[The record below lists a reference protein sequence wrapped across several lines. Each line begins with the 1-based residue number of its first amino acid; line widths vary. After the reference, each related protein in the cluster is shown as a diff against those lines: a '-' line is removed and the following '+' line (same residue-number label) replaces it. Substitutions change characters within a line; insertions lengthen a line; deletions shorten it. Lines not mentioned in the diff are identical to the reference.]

1 MKLNLYKNTGKS
13 INSFLRPLSVSS
25 DYHLINQ
32 VLNQNYFD
40 VELTKEFIILPISS
54 IQKKAI
60 IINIDKYSIVT
71 EFYLEDEHD

>member
-1 MKLNLYKNTGKS
+1 
-13 INSFLRPLSVSS
+13 
-25 DYHLINQ
+25 
-32 VLNQNYFD
+32 
-40 VELTKEFIILPISS
+40 LPISS